1 MELAIKNIGKI
12 KETNIKING
21 ITVIAGEN
29 NTGKSTVGKVLF
41 SLFNSMYRV
50 DKKIEDEKKEA
61 IGNLIY
67 NFEKEQ
73 NKDSFKITI
82 YPLSH
87 YQIFIEKICAID
99 IEQYKSEEFI
109 INDIEKILIE
119 YLSNIIDNN
128 DFQNLE
134 NSIKKL
140 SKSIYE
146 IIKISKSQFIKSI
159 VEKRFNQEFNMQVNN
174 IFSKNIGEIS
184 LKIRQ
189 EQMNITIYDNKI
201 EEIENEF
208 FLNKELVYIDNP
220 FILDEINNE
229 RYSLLNKDTSS
240 HKGHLIE
247 KLLSKKREN
256 IYEELIVKEKL
267 NLIFDKINTI
277 CSGNLS
283 YESRNV
289 VYKIKDTDRALNI
302 ENLSTGLKT
311 FVILK
316 ELLLNGVIN
325 ENGTIILDEPEIHLH
340 PQWQLLFAEL
350 LVLIQKEFNL
360 HILLTTHS
368 PYFLD
373 AIEVYS
379 NKYEIQE
386 NCNYYLASNDD
397 DDNNAKIEDVTDNLE
412 AIYKKLA
419 RPLQDLENERY
430 ANEF

>member
-325 ENGTIILDEPEIHLH
+325 ENETIILDEPEIHLH

-397 DDNNAKIEDVTDNLE
+397 DNNAKIEDVTDNLE

-419 RPLQDLENERY
+419 RPLQDLENERH

>member
-397 DDNNAKIEDVTDNLE
+397 DNNAKIEDVTDNLE

-419 RPLQDLENERY
+419 RPLQDLENERH